1 MSKGV
6 QLENSKLRMRKL
18 NMAIMGAGGG
28 AGVGGDGPGDGG
40 DGPGDGGDGPGDGGD
55 GPGDGGD
62 GPGDGGD
69 GPGDGGD
76 GAGVGDELQSVLDHT
91 QPVVV
96 HNPSADDDEVPVLH
110 CDNEGHQPQLLARVQ
125 SIQDESEP
133 QVSDGGEGGGLAPLE
148 KAAQSKTDRTG
159 SVEQTEF
166 AAPQLLLIV
175 LRRVLAVMYD
185 RLPVLAEL
193 MTTLQPKD
201 SVAVPPLAP
210 DMVTLT
216 AWKLARAKVESAAEN
231 SWYFDCKDQLLLTP
245 AHARPG
251 RKKSECV
258 ERG

>member
-1 MSKGV
+1 
-6 QLENSKLRMRKL
+6 
-18 NMAIMGAGGG
+18 MGAGGG
-28 AGVGGDGPGDGG
+28 AGVGL
-40 DGPGDGGDGPGDGGD
+40 GDGGDGPGDGGD

-76 GAGVGDELQSVLDHT
+76 GAGEGDELQPVLDHT

-96 HNPSADDDEVPVLH
+96 HTPSFDDDEVPILH

-133 QVSDGGEGGGLAPLE
+133 QLSDGGEGGEGGGLAPLE
-148 KAAQSKTDRTG
+148 KAVQLTTDRTG

-193 MTTLQPKD
+193 MTTLQFKD
-201 SVAVPPLAP
+201 SVAVPAP
-210 DMVTLT
+210 DIATLT
-216 AWKLARAKVESAAEN
+216 A
-231 SWYFDCKDQLLLTP
+231 
-245 AHARPG
+245 
-251 RKKSECV
+251 
-258 ERG
+258 